1 MGGGVISLIL
11 NYFPRPLGGV
21 RRLGTTPFL
30 ARLFLGFLSLPFFF
44 FARVRGMLTSVFDGL
59 CIPVGDFGLVGS
71 AHRTIPKSCYLPV
84 RSAQSIL
91 GCLFRLFVFTRF
103 PFSKFV
109 QIL

>member
-1 MGGGVISLIL
+1 VGRVISLIFL

-30 ARLFLGFLSLPFFF
+30 ARLFRFSLSPVPVFS
-44 FARVRGMLTSVFDGL
+44 ARVRGMLTSVFDGL

-91 GCLFRLFVFTRF
+91 GCLFCSFVFTRF
-103 PFSKFV
+103 PFEKFV